1 MVEQKTCVAVA
12 AMHVERRAVLAA
24 VFKGRRAAR
33 GTMPDARMVLLRV
46 AFHVA
51 PAALGAD
58 GLDDHG
64 HSFGSPAKNA
74 GCATSVFA
82 SNCMNLFI
90 GTCGTT
96 VKVAFQG
103 RQGLEKSR
111 SRHVRLAS

>member
-1 MVEQKTCVAVA
+1 MVEQETRVAVA
-12 AMHVERRAVLAA
+12 AMHVERRAVLAY
-24 VFKGRRAAR
+24 VVDKRRPAR
-33 GTMPDARMVLLRV
+33 LAKPDAWMVLLRV

-64 HSFGSPAKNA
+64 HSFGSPARNA

-96 VKVAFQG
+96 VKVAFHG